1 VRRTAV
7 LIVTALLVS
16 APAFAQST
24 HLLVVAGVGGDP
36 ERSAQFHKWSMAAVA
51 AAEKRG
57 VPPGNITYLGE
68 RTELDPARIKLRSTR
83 ENVTKAIADIA
94 AKSGPDDEVFIFLI
108 GHGSFD
114 GKIAAFNLPG
124 PDLTAQDY
132 ATALG
137 AFKTQRIGFV
147 HTGSSSGAFVPV
159 LAGPGRTI
167 IASTKSGGERNETRF
182 PQYFVEALDNE
193 AADRDR
199 SGRVSLLEAFDYA
212 KQLVETAYKQGGH
225 LLTEHALLDDGSEG
239 KFAATLY
246 LAPPRSRT
254 AEMAS
259 ADPKLRAL
267 VEERDKL
274 ERDIT
279 ALQQKKGTLD
289 AAAYDAELE
298 KLVTQLAVTSRAI
311 REMESKK

>member
-1 VRRTAV
+1 MATC
-7 LIVTALLVS
+7 ALLVS
-16 APAFAQST
+16 APASAQDT
-24 HLLVVAGVGGDP
+24 HLLVITGVGGDP
-36 ERSAQFHKWSMAAVA
+36 ERTAQFHKWATAAVT

-57 VPPGNITYLGE
+57 VMPGNITYLGE
-68 RTELDPARIKLRSTR
+68 RTELDPARIKLRATR
-83 ENVTKAIADIA
+83 ENVTRAIEDLA
-94 AKSGPDDEVFIFLI
+94 AKSAPNDEIFIFLI

-124 PDLTAQDY
+124 PDLTASDY
-132 ATALG
+132 ATLLG
-137 AFKTQRIGFV
+137 RFTTQRIAFV
-147 HTGSSSGAFVPV
+147 HTGSSSGAFVPA

-167 IASTKSGGERNETRF
+167 VAATKSGGERNETRF
-182 PQYFVEALDNE
+182 PQYFIEALDAE

-199 SGRVSLLEAFDYA
+199 NGRVSILEAFDYS

-225 LLTEHALLDDGSEG
+225 LLTEHALMDDGAEG

-254 AEMAS
+254 AEMAT

-267 VEERDKL
+267 VEERDAL
-274 ERDIT
+274 EREVA

-289 AAAYDAELE
+289 AAAYEAQLE
-298 KLVTQLAVTSRAI
+298 KLVTELALKSRAI
-311 REMESKK
+311 RDMETKK